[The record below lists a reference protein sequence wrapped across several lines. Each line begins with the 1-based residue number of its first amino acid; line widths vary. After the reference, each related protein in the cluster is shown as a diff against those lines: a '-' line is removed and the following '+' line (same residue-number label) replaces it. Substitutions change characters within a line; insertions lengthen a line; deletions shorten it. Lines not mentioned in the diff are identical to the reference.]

1 MIQRYKLLIEYDGT
15 HFSGWQKQPNERTVE
30 GEIEKALSTLY
41 QVDVDVIGQ
50 GRTDAGVHAIQQ
62 VAHVDLPD
70 TYNERRILHAMRGLL
85 SEDVTI
91 FGIKKTHTGFHSR
104 FDAISRK
111 YKYKISNRP
120 IPLDRH
126 KIWYSFIDCDIELLK
141 KCSNIILGTHDFY
154 SFCIPNDDPNLTTQ
168 CTILESLWSMEDG
181 VLIYTIE
188 GNRFLRQMV
197 RRLVGTMVQVS
208 AGKIELIKFVEML
221 TQADK
226 PISAYTAPSKG
237 LTLVSVN
244 YDEKDDIRKR
254 S

>member
-15 HFSGWQKQPNERTVE
+15 HFSGWQKQPDERTVE

-41 QVDVDVIGQ
+41 QVEIDVIGQ

-62 VAHVDLPD
+62 IAHVDLPD
-70 TYNERRILHAMRGLL
+70 TYSERRILHAMRGLL

-91 FGIKKTHTGFHSR
+91 FGINRTNAEFHSR

-111 YKYKISNRP
+111 YKYRISNRP

-126 KIWYSFIDCDIELLK
+126 KIWYSFLECDIVLLN
-141 KCSNIILGTHDFY
+141 KCAKLILGTHDFH

-168 CTILESLWSMEDG
+168 CTIIESVWSKEAG

-208 AGKIELIKFVEML
+208 AGKLELKKFEQML
-221 TQADK
+221 TQFKSSTPAY
-226 PISAYTAPSKG
+226 SAPPNG
-237 LTLVSVN
+237 LTLVSVEYGDN
-244 YDEKDDIRKR
+244 N
-254 S
+254 